1 MMKPL
6 YIGAFVVT
14 VMLTYGLYTMKHEV
28 QRLESKLQSL
38 HRQLAF
44 EREAARILRAEW
56 SFLNNPERIEKLT
69 ARHLDLTPVSVHR
82 ISAMARLPFKE
93 VSGRAD
99 IPDRAAQTPSAKLS
113 AHLTR
118 APEGASR

>member
-38 HRQLAF
+38 HRQLAS
-44 EREAARILRAEW
+44 EREAVRILRAEW

-93 VSGRAD
+93 VSDRAD

-113 AHLTR
+113 ARPTR
-118 APEGASR
+118 APKEASR

>member
-38 HRQLAF
+38 HRQLAS
-44 EREAARILRAEW
+44 EREAVRILRAEW
-56 SFLNNPERIEKLT
+56 SFLNNPERIGKLT

-93 VSGRAD
+93 VSDRAD
-99 IPDRAAQTPSAKLS
+99 ISDHAAQTSSAKLS
-113 AHLTR
+113 TRPTR

>member
-38 HRQLAF
+38 HRQLAS
-44 EREAARILRAEW
+44 EREAVRILRAEW
-56 SFLNNPERIEKLT
+56 SFLNNPERIGKLT

-93 VSGRAD
+93 VSDRAD
-99 IPDRAAQTPSAKLS
+99 IPDHAAQTSSAKLS
-113 AHLTR
+113 TRPTR

>member
-28 QRLESKLQSL
+28 QQLESKLQSL
-38 HRQLAF
+38 HRQLAS

-93 VSGRAD
+93 VSDRAH
-99 IPDRAAQTPSAKLS
+99 IPDRAAQTSSAKLS
-113 AHLTR
+113 AHPTR
-118 APEGASR
+118 TPKGASR

>member
-38 HRQLAF
+38 HKQLAS
-44 EREAARILRAEW
+44 EREAVRILRAEW

-93 VSGRAD
+93 VSDRAD
-99 IPDRAAQTPSAKLS
+99 IPDRAAQTSSAKLS
-113 AHLTR
+113 ARPTR

>member
-38 HRQLAF
+38 HRQLAS

-93 VSGRAD
+93 VSDRAD
-99 IPDRAAQTPSAKLS
+99 IPDRAAQTSSAKLS
-113 AHLTR
+113 ARLTR
-118 APEGASR
+118 APKGASR